1 MQITS
6 KKLKEL
12 IREELETMLS
22 EGALGDAKTE
32 IPRNS
37 GNDFL
42 DAFHTLE
49 NLSGPGASLV
59 NWIQNAEGH
68 ARKGNRDAAKA
79 VEVVK
84 GIMAKQSAMSEG
96 LPEKKEIEENSRQL
110 NPLERQLM
118 KQEPE
123 LFQWYLDQNVDPQ
136 FLEIDNGRWYII
148 YNAIDQGYRS
158 RLLPDGWSS
167 DTYAQ
172 GGSDEDTNY
181 IITKDSDSDPRS
193 MFDWWEDENL

>member
-110 NPLERQLM
+110 NKLERQLM

-123 LFQWYLDQNVDPQ
+123 FFQWYLDQNVDPY
-136 FLEIDNGRWYII
+136 LLDRDEKTGYWYII
-148 YNAIDQGYRS
+148 YNAIDDNIRS
-158 RLLPDGWSS
+158 HTLPDGW
-167 DTYAQ
+167 DTETYAL
-172 GGSDEDTNY
+172 GASDEDTNY
-181 IITKDSDSDPRS
+181 IITKDEYPE
-193 MFDWWEDENL
+193 DWWER